1 MRIVR
6 RVLLTIAL
14 LPFVASPAE
23 AQQRD
28 VYDSNGRR
36 VGRTERDGD
45 RTHQYDER
53 GRYRGTVENREGGG
67 QLHLD
72 SQRRTVAR
80 TTQQPDGSQRHY
92 DSRGQLLGSSVFDT
106 RAGVRRDY
114 DPRGNL
120 INTTPVSADGSLR
133 RTATIR

>member
-1 MRIVR
+1 MYISRLF
-6 RVLLTIAL
+6 LLTVAL
-14 LPFVASPAE
+14 LSLAAPAAE

-28 VYDSNGRR
+28 VLDSNGRR
-36 VGRTERDGD
+36 IGRTERDGD

-67 QLHLD
+67 QVHLD
-72 SQRRTVAR
+72 AQRRTVAR
-80 TTQQPDGSQRHY
+80 TTQEPDGSQRHY

-114 DPRGNL
+114 DTRGNL
-120 INTTPVSADGSLR
+120 INTTQLNADGSLR
-133 RTATIR
+133 RTAPIR